1 MEVSLTFPLP
11 RKPDLTSAAAKSKA
25 RVFSKAV
32 WNPFRFE
39 YIVER
44 MKGYRSALRDEALL
58 YDLRTRR
65 KDVEAQEVSSGTRY
79 HLKADAD
86 ICF

>member
-1 MEVSLTFPLP
+1 MHLLCLKANLTIE
-11 RKPDLTSAAAKSKA
+11 AAKSKA

-44 MKGYRSALRDEALL
+44 MRDHRNALRDEALL
-58 YDLRTRR
+58 YDLRARR
-65 KDVEAQEVSSGTRY
+65 KDAKAQELQEVSSGTKY
-79 HLKADAD
+79 HLKAGAN